1 MNKEWKE
8 MKETKGS
15 IINLIY
21 GSFLKS
27 ILYKNDETISYKNKK
42 KFLVKVF
49 LVKNKCKKN

>member
-1 MNKEWKE
+1 